1 MRIRALIFDL
11 DGTLY
16 RSENYTRHLKEGIL
30 ETLAELL
37 SMSMEDASRL
47 LRDLR
52 SKYGSITLGIMSLGL
67 DKSEFYRRLVDKLAP
82 ERFIAARPEL
92 LKFLAELREMG
103 FKLACHTN
111 ASRAL
116 AEKVLDALGIPP
128 EIFDLIVTCDDA
140 EPKPM
145 PDGYL
150 KIVELLGI
158 SPSEIL
164 YVGDR
169 WRVELETAK
178 RLGMKTALV
187 ADVPRSEPD
196 LVIQDVLELRDK
208 LRFLEDP

>member
-1 MRIRALIFDL
+1 
-11 DGTLY
+11 
-16 RSENYTRHLKEGIL
+16 
-30 ETLAELL
+30 
-37 SMSMEDASRL
+37 
-47 LRDLR
+47 
-52 SKYGSITLGIMSLGL
+52 
-67 DKSEFYRRLVDKLAP
+67 
-82 ERFIAARPEL
+82 
-92 LKFLAELREMG
+92 
-103 FKLACHTN
+103 
-111 ASRAL
+111 
-116 AEKVLDALGIPP
+116 
-128 EIFDLIVTCDDA
+128 A

-196 LVIQDVLELRDK
+196 LVIQDVLELWDK